1 MAVLQKWQ
9 TLDIIYLRQFTT
21 ETLNRLKFYDT
32 GVLLRSFQLKYQICA
47 ELFLL
52 NEPNNNCFLRKINKM
67 EKTENRI
74 ESVTKQS
81 LKVTLHLKLAIV
93 KRAL

>member
-21 ETLNRLKFYDT
+21 ETLNRLKFCDT
-32 GVLLRSFQLKYQICA
+32 RVLLRSFRPKYQICA

-52 NEPNNNCFLRKINKM
+52 SEPNKNCFLRKIIKM
-67 EKTENRI
+67 EKLKI
-74 ESVTKQS
+74 EWKALPNSHAKS
-81 LKVTLHLKLAIV
+81 LYI
-93 KRAL
+93 

>member
-21 ETLNRLKFYDT
+21 ETLNRLKFCDT
-32 GVLLRSFQLKYQICA
+32 RVLLRNFRLKYQICA

-67 EKTENRI
+67 EKLKI
-74 ESVTKQS
+74 E
-81 LKVTLHLKLAIV
+81 LKALPNSHLKSLYI
-93 KRAL
+93 